1 MTGVHQSKE
10 YIVRKGL
17 IKLLEIKD
25 SDIRISTLEQCKDAV
40 DKGIHIGGAYSAT
53 IPLVTLFYSGV
64 MVLDIEDP
72 TRVGQDMFVLSK
84 GHAVAPMASIF
95 ADLGYFDRSVLKN
108 SRSQESILN
117 GHPGPILP
125 GVHIS
130 TGPLGQGMGVAQG
143 FALVGKN
150 SPSFDVFCVTGDGEL
165 QEGPIWEAA
174 MYSSYKKLQN
184 LCVLVDKNA
193 GQLDDTKQLIFPLL
207 ELVNRFGSFG
217 WRVFN
222 VDGTDYGQVLDAVRT
237 FKYGP
242 RDGRATLIICRTRKG
257 WGGFSSFMTGHKVTI
272 PDELTAQEIA
282 HQERRRANR
291 VRDFLRFF
299 NNLGEIALREQ
310 MTAMAEDM
318 NLDITPKGRA
328 ASTVKPV
335 VVGVQTK
342 QVPPRD
348 KKIAYDVRQLP
359 TIDKSK
365 EYAASAVISGAMK
378 VFAQDPRVVS
388 IDADLASTSGLEAG
402 VAAADMGRAF
412 NVGVAEA
419 NMMNIG
425 EAFAATGHNTWVSTF
440 CPFFDWK
447 VLRRIAI
454 GYQERLQAMEMR
466 HGWLSEG
473 HGLDLTFVATAPN
486 FETKTNGAT
495 HMGNDDIQV
504 FDGIAHLKII
514 DVSCPNQL
522 LGIMKWIME
531 GNKGLVYMRIMRAPS
546 GVIYDTDFQFNF
558 GKGYI
563 IKQSPEDKAVIISSG
578 RGVHEALKAV
588 AEIEEARVK
597 IAVVDMPSVDEQLLL
612 DLYDSE
618 KPILIAEQN
627 NGYLWSEYRKAL
639 FRQRQIIDTTRLLAV
654 NTLDDNG
661 RPRFIHSATYDQL
674 LEQFG
679 LTSGQLKQIITELV
693 KRRFG

>member
-1 MTGVHQSKE
+1 MTVMHQPKE
-10 YIVRKGL
+10 YLVRKGL

-25 SDIRISTLEQCKDAV
+25 SDIRISTLEQCRDAV

-64 MVLDIEDP
+64 MELDIESP

-84 GHAVAPMASIF
+84 GHSVAPMASIF

-143 FALVGKN
+143 FALIGKN
-150 SPSFDVFCVTGDGEL
+150 SPKFDVFCLTGDGEL

-207 ELVNRFGSFG
+207 ELANRFGCFG

-222 VDGTDYGQVLDAVRT
+222 VDGTDYGQVLDALRT
-237 FKYGP
+237 FKYAS
-242 RDGRATLIICRTRKG
+242 RDGRPTLIICRTRKG
-257 WGGFSSFMTGHKVTI
+257 WGGFSSFMVGHKVTI

-282 HQERRRANR
+282 HHERRRMNR
-291 VRDFLRFF
+291 VSEFVNFF
-299 NNLGEIALREQ
+299 NSLTEDTVREQ
-310 MTAMAEDM
+310 LGVMAESM
-318 NLDITPKGRA
+318 NLNIVPKSGGA
-328 ASTVKPV
+328 NTVKPV
-335 VVGVQTK
+335 VVAVQTK
-342 QVPPRD
+342 RVPPRD
-348 KKIAYDVRQLP
+348 KRIVYDASQLP
-359 TIDKSK
+359 TIEKSK
-365 EYAASAVISGAMK
+365 EYAASTVISGAMK

-402 VAAADMGRAF
+402 VAAVDMGRAF

-454 GYQERLQAMEMR
+454 GYQERLEAIETKD
-466 HGWLSEG
+466 GWLSEG
-473 HGLDLTFVATAPN
+473 HGLDLSFVATAPN

-495 HMGNDDIQV
+495 HMGNDDVQV
-504 FDGIAHLKII
+504 FDGIAHLKIM

-531 GNKGLVYMRIMRAPS
+531 GNKGLIYMRIMRAPS
-546 GVIYDTDFQFNF
+546 GVIYDGDFQFEY
-558 GKGYI
+558 GRGYTVLE
-563 IKQSPEDKAVIISSG
+563 SAEDKAVIISAG
-578 RGVHEALKAV
+578 RGVHEALDAAHKLDESGLKV
-588 AEIEEARVK
+588 G
-597 IAVVDMPSVDEQLLL
+597 VVDMPSIDEKLLVE
-612 DLYDSE
+612 LYDGG
-618 KPILIAEQN
+618 KLLVIVEQN
-627 NGYLWSEYRKAL
+627 NGYIWPQFRRVLFQTKKA
-639 FRQRQIIDTTRLLAV
+639 IEADRLIPI
-654 NTLDDNG
+654 NTMG
-661 RPRFIHSATYDQL
+661 RDGWPRFIHSATYGQL
-674 LEQFG
+674 LHQFG
-679 LTSGQLKQIITELV
+679 LAPEQIAERIKKELS
-693 KRRFG
+693 